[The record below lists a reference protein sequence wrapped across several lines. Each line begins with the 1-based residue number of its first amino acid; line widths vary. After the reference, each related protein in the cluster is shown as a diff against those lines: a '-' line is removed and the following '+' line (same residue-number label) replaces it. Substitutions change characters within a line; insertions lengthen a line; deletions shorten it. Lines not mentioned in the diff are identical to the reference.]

1 MVVSVLIS
9 VARTDRGDILHDN
22 ELKLLVVSRKSAA
35 NSVRLVWGTD
45 RASDAETTLEEE
57 FDDPPCDETVSPC
70 DKNFSS
76 SNGRHE
82 DDGERR
88 LISVLTSSER
98 IM

>member
-1 MVVSVLIS
+1 MFS
-9 VARTDRGDILHDN
+9 
-22 ELKLLVVSRKSAA
+22 LVVLSYLSYT
-35 NSVRLVWGTD
+35 LVLSLQEQPPSFYSLLGLD
-45 RASDAETTLEEE
+45 YRASDAETTLEEE

-76 SNGRHE
+76 SNGRHK